1 MRTVASARH
10 SDFRLDPFPNRHGDV
25 RVGFLWDILTAAPN
39 PERPERRARTRRIL
53 VGTSPLAFKL
63 RVDAREAFSMARS
76 KAASGAACQRLWL
89 VSNRD
94 LRVAIFAQEGR

>member
-39 PERPERRARTRRIL
+39 PERPERRAKITVSRT
-53 VGTSPLAFKL
+53 GDGPHA
-63 RVDAREAFSMARS
+63 ARFIRS
-76 KAASGAACQRLWL
+76 
-89 VSNRD
+89 VM
-94 LRVAIFAQEGR
+94 